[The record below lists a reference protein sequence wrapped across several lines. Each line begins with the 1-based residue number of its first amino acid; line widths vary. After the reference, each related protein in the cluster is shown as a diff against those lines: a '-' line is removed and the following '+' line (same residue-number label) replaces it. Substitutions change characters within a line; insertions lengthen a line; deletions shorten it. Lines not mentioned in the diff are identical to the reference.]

1 MVKHRFRSQ
10 VGKLQR
16 RLVKPDSLELT
27 DQSKEETGL
36 SVDELYKA
44 EPLDKVLQQVRLIRL
59 LVKIPVQA
67 LKHFKTHLESCPL
80 LSCIPRL
87 KYFKTDSKEKL
98 KMLNK
103 AFNLYDN
110 GLTLTGKNI
119 HSW

>member
-1 MVKHRFRSQ
+1 MVKQRFRSQ

-36 SVDELYKA
+36 SVEELYKA

-67 LKHFKTHLESCPL
+67 LKHFRTQIWSLVLCFPAFSDL
-80 LSCIPRL
+80 NIL
-87 KYFKTDSKEKL
+87 KLTQR
-98 KMLNK
+98 K
-103 AFNLYDN
+103 A
-110 GLTLTGKNI
+110 
-119 HSW
+119 

>member
-1 MVKHRFRSQ
+1 MVKQRFRSQ

-36 SVDELYKA
+36 SVEELYKA

-67 LKHFKTHLESCPL
+67 LKHFRTQIWSLVLCFPAFS
-80 LSCIPRL
+80 
-87 KYFKTDSKEKL
+87 D
-98 KMLNK
+98 LNIL
-103 AFNLYDN
+103 NL
-110 GLTLTGKNI
+110 TPKK
-119 HSW
+119 S

>member
-1 MVKHRFRSQ
+1 MVKQRFRSQ

-36 SVDELYKA
+36 SVEELYKA

-67 LKHFKTHLESCPL
+67 LKHFRTQIWSLVLCFPAFSA
-80 LSCIPRL
+80 
-87 KYFKTDSKEKL
+87 
-98 KMLNK
+98 LNIL
-103 AFNLYDN
+103 NL
-110 GLTLTGKNI
+110 TPKK
-119 HSW
+119 S

>member
-67 LKHFKTHLESCPL
+67 LKHFRTQIWSLVLCFPAFPDL
-80 LSCIPRL
+80 NIL
-87 KYFKTDSKEKL
+87 K
-98 KMLNK
+98 
-103 AFNLYDN
+103 
-110 GLTLTGKNI
+110 LTPKKSLRC
-119 HSW
+119 